1 MLVTLQQSAQKPHL
15 CVTDCNTDHY
25 YEPCKIPGT
34 ETFNPLTDK
43 IHFLSPLQ
51 LCIATK
57 NTDAPTGYDF
67 KTYRIEKSYYDSNN
81 SKVTED
87 AQA

>member
-15 CVTDCNTDHY
+15 CVTDCNTDDY

-57 NTDAPTGYDF
+57 NPDAPTGYDF
-67 KTYRIEKSYYDSNN
+67 KTYRIENYYNEFEN